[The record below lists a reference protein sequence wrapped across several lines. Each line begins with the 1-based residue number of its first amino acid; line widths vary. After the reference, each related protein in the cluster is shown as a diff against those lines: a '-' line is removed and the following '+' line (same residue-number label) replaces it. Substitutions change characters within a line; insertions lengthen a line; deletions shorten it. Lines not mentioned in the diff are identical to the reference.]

1 MRAMDRVVMR
11 AAVLAGLAMAV
22 TAGVWAQSSA
32 PAAGNS
38 PSVSASASA
47 PAAQVPAN
55 APAGNSGAQT
65 APAGSPTTSQPAQP
79 AAGTTPVGGDAPL
92 PTKQPG
98 QGSGQGSDQGTAP
111 NTSTSGA
118 GTTAGQG
125 TTNTASNVQLVPC
138 ETAKAE
144 DKKEKK
150 DKKSDKD
157 SEDPEPGTTPVGGDC
172 SGPAQ
177 TVDVAKVVDPG
188 SEMIKVKPGSEEDV
202 SAVGNREIGKR
213 GLGNWYSTD
222 GEIKMG
228 KQFADEIE
236 KSTKFITDPVVD
248 EYVNRIGQ
256 NIVKNSD
263 CKVPFT
269 IKVIDSDEI
278 NAMALPGGF
287 FYVNSGLILAADE
300 EAELAGVMAHETAHV
315 CAHHAAREM
324 TRLNYAQIG
333 MIPLM
338 IMLPYDWTGY
348 GIYEAAQ
355 LAIPIT
361 FLQFSRDFEAQ
372 ADYLGVQYMYRSGYD
387 PQAFITFFE
396 KVQALEKRKPGL
408 VAKAFSDHPQTPDRI
423 LHTQEEIAR
432 ILPAKDDYL
441 VTTSEFEDVKAR
453 LARIEDKRRLV
464 DTKGGAKPSLRR
476 ASTTDDSGS
485 SGGSGNSTSA
495 QTGSSTGD
503 STDGPPTLHR
513 RDDQN

>member
-1 MRAMDRVVMR
+1 MKAMDRMVLKMT
-11 AAVLAGLAMAV
+11 VLAGMALAASV
-22 TAGVWAQSSA
+22 GVWAQSSA
-32 PAAGNS
+32 PAAG
-38 PSVSASASA
+38 SA
-47 PAAQVPAN
+47 PSATPAATSN
-55 APAGNSGAQT
+55 GGAQT
-65 APAGSPTTSQPAQP
+65 AP

-92 PTKQPG
+92 PAKQPD
-98 QGSGQGSDQGTAP
+98 SGTASTASP
-111 NTSTSGA
+111 TAATTSPA
-118 GTTAGQG
+118 
-125 TTNTASNVQLVPC
+125 TASNTQLAPC
-138 ETAKAE
+138 ETGKNA
-144 DKKEKK
+144 DKK
-150 DKKSDKD
+150 DKKKDKD
-157 SEDPEPGTTPVGGDC
+157 TSDTADNPEPGTTAVGGDC
-172 SGPAQ
+172 AGPVA
-177 TVDVAKVVDPG
+177 VDVDKIVDPG
-188 SEMIKVKPGSEEDV
+188 SQMIPIKSGSIEDV

-236 KSTKFITDPVVD
+236 KSTKFINDPVVD

-324 TRLNYAQIG
+324 TRLNYAEIG
-333 MIPLM
+333 MVPLE
-338 IMLPYDWTGY
+338 IMLPYDLAGY

-441 VTTSEFEDVKAR
+441 VTTSEFDDVKAR
-453 LARIEDKRRLV
+453 LARIEDKRRLI

-476 ASTTDDSGS
+476 ASTTPDN
-485 SGGSGNSTSA
+485 SGNSGS
-495 QTGSSTGD
+495 TGSSTGTQTGGNSGD
-503 STDGPPTLHR
+503 SGDGPPTLHR